1 MALVTR
7 NVYLC
12 QTLTTTSRIMTG
24 SSKRFRVHHSSAD
37 YLRPNMTF
45 TYRTYIDIKNRR
57 SFLSLLPK
65 RYLSSSSGKKQTK
78 TAPLIST
85 SLVPTKIAT
94 ACGHAAFVLTGLAF
108 VTTDILQL
116 RLVALGGITTSMIF
130 QYFRPQPLML
140 PLKWNALFF
149 SINVV
154 MASLLVHERMEA
166 DDMDDELVSMY
177 QDGSFAPRG
186 FDKVEFYRLF
196 SLAKKQEKKQ
206 GDFLEKIGTSN
217 NTL

>member
-1 MALVTR
+1 MV
-7 NVYLC
+7 
-12 QTLTTTSRIMTG
+12 IG
-24 SSKRFRVHHSSAD
+24 SSKRSRVQHLLINH
-37 YLRPNMTF
+37 LNPNICVS
-45 TYRTYIDIKNRR
+45 YRNYCCNNNKR

-65 RYLSSSSGKKQTK
+65 RYLSSSGKKETK
-78 TAPLIST
+78 TAALIST
-85 SLVPTKIAT
+85 SLVPNKIAT

-116 RLVALGGITTSMIF
+116 RLMALGGITTSMIF

-154 MASLLVHERMEA
+154 MATLLLRERMEA
-166 DDMDDELVSMY
+166 NDMDDELVSMY

-196 SLAKKQEKKQ
+196 SLAKKQEKKE
-206 GDFLEKIGTSN
+206 GDYLEKIGTTS